1 MVHLTSKSS
10 FKGKMMMM
18 LMHIPGHT
26 CDAEDH
32 QFRPLPPLL
41 HGPVL
46 MFLCPLLVLLMMD
59 SGQKGTWPVCTYA
72 VPYTANYDALVSV
85 RTYMNFF
92 GSLSYVNPSVES
104 AHTRPAFVPCMHQW
118 AGPPATLSLVH
129 HCFYLGPLLIDTDQ
143 CKNGLT
149 QSPSQFGSCQTHSN
163 PDTCPLF
170 LLLTHQLW
178 GENVH
183 LLPNIAHLQTGAT
196 MRR

>member
-26 CDAEDH
+26 CDAED
-32 QFRPLPPLL
+32 QKFRPLPPSL

-85 RTYMNFF
+85 RTYMNLF

-104 AHTRPAFVPCMHQW
+104 AHTGQPLFPACISELGHLWPCRW
-118 AGPPATLSLVH
+118 FITVSTLDHFWWILISAKMVWPSRH
-129 HCFYLGPLLIDTDQ
+129 HNLAPV
-143 CKNGLT
+143 KLT
-149 QSPSQFGSCQTHSN
+149 QILILAHCSC
-163 PDTCPLF
+163 F
-170 LLLTHQLW
+170 
-178 GENVH
+178 
-183 LLPNIAHLQTGAT
+183 
-196 MRR
+196 